1 MKKIKNI
8 IFDIGNV
15 LIRFDPTE
23 WLVLNYGQEEDTME
37 ILFREVFSSEE
48 WKLLD
53 RGVIS
58 DKEAAQRISARIPA
72 YRTHVERIL
81 FEWEKFLIREMPVSV
96 YFLKKFKERG
106 YHLYALSNYPQ
117 RGFENTEKY
126 YPFFELFDGKVVS
139 YAHQEM
145 KPDHEI
151 YRILLDTYALKPEE
165 CVFIDDTL
173 DNIRAAKELGME
185 GIHFFHNNQ
194 LMELYMKLKKSES

>member
-81 FEWEKFLIREMPVSV
+81 YEWEKFLIRELPVSV
-96 YFLKKFKERG
+96 YFMKKFKERG

-145 KPDHEI
+145 KPDQKI
-151 YRILLDTYALKPEE
+151 YRILLDTYALEPEE

-173 DNIRAAKELGME
+173 DNISAARELGME

-194 LMELYMKLKKSES
+194 LMELYMKLKESES